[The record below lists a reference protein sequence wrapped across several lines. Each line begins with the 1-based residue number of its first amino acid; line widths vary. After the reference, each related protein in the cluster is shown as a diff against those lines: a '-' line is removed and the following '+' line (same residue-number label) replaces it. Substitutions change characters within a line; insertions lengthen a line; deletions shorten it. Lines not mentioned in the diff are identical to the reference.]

1 MKTFSQI
8 KTQLDEV
15 TTKDVRDLLEHLDS
29 NSFRGVGATN
39 DFGRGGYQDP
49 HHLSGRGQLL
59 DVLIRKVSQLGVEN
73 DALAQEVAE
82 KMGLDLGGNPG
93 VQKLLKAL
101 KLHALGMTRGD
112 LPTEAAKRE
121 VLSVASQIAVSDMA
135 EIEERPFAPEAVGL
149 TRAPRAARTPPN
161 QTPATPGDPLGYANQ
176 GNLRLDEP
184 NDSNLDIEDVV
195 ERIRVVRE
203 EYGLPNLQEDDLQ
216 EDKTDRELKKGL
228 AEFIKDFRVANNRG
242 GSRAIATELRTVIM
256 QIVAVKGL
264 DAQRITA
271 MMNEDAL
278 PIVRLS
284 LGEDITPILK
294 KIVSDKQAMQVK
306 FDNKQRKTID
316 LWTASV
322 LIAVH
327 DSLNKPM
334 QEKMRRIM
342 SKNPAG
348 FMQVLNIASKSTTGS
363 FRSG

>member
-8 KTQLDEV
+8 KSQLDEV
-15 TTKDVRDLLEHLDS
+15 TAKDVRNLLEHLDGD
-29 NSFRGVGATN
+29 SFRGVG
-39 DFGRGGYQDP
+39 DFGRGGYNDP

-82 KMGLDLGGNPG
+82 KIGLDLGGQPG
-93 VQKLLKAL
+93 VQKLLKVL
-101 KLHALGMTRGD
+101 KLHALGMTAGD

-121 VLSVASQIAVSDMA
+121 VLSVASQIAVDDMA
-135 EIEERPFAPEAVGL
+135 EIEERPFAPEAVSI
-149 TRAPRAARTPPN
+149 TRAPRTSRMPPN
-161 QTPATPGDPLGYANQ
+161 QAPANTGDPIGYANQ
-176 GNLRLDEP
+176 GNLRIDEP
-184 NDSNLDIEDVV
+184 GDDNLDIEDVV
-195 ERIRVVRE
+195 ERIRIVRE
-203 EYGLPNLQEDDLQ
+203 EYSLPDLQ
-216 EDKTDRELKKGL
+216 DSRLVEDRTDRELKKGL
-228 AEFIKDFRVANNRG
+228 EGFIKDFRVANGRG
-242 GSRAIATELRTVIM
+242 GSRSVANELRQVIL
-256 QIVAVKGL
+256 QIVSLKGL
-264 DAQRITA
+264 DAQRISA
-271 MMNEDAL
+271 LMNEDIL
-278 PIVRLS
+278 PVVRLS

-327 DSLNKPM
+327 DGLNKPM

-348 FMQVLNIASKSTTGS
+348 FMQILNIASKSTTGS
-363 FRSG
+363 FKVG

>member
-8 KTQLDEV
+8 TSQLDEV
-15 TTKDVRDLLEHLDS
+15 TAKDVRNLLEHLDGD
-29 NSFRGVGATN
+29 SFRGVG
-39 DFGRGGYQDP
+39 DFGRGGYNDP

-82 KMGLDLGGNPG
+82 KMGLDLGGHPG
-93 VQKLLKAL
+93 VQKLLKVL
-101 KLHALGMTRGD
+101 KLHALGMAAGD
-112 LPTEAAKRE
+112 LPSEAAKRE
-121 VLSVASQIAVSDMA
+121 VLSVASQIAVNDMA
-135 EIEERPFAPEAVGL
+135 EIEERPLEAEAVGI

-161 QTPATPGDPLGYANQ
+161 QAPATRGDPIGYANQ
-176 GNLRLDEP
+176 GNLHIDEP
-184 NDSNLDIEDVV
+184 DDSNLDIEDVV
-195 ERIRVVRE
+195 ERIRIVRE
-203 EYGLPNLQEDDLQ
+203 EYDLPDLQ
-216 EDKTDRELKKGL
+216 DSCLVEDRTDRELKKGL
-228 AEFIKDFRVANNRG
+228 EGFIKDFRVANGRG
-242 GSRAIATELRTVIM
+242 GSRAVATDLRQVIL

-264 DAQRITA
+264 DAQRIAA
-271 MMNEDAL
+271 MMNEDVL
-278 PIVRLS
+278 PVVRLS

-327 DSLNKPM
+327 DAVNA
-334 QEKMRRIM
+334 QNQAKMRRIM
-342 SKNPAG
+342 SKSPAG
-348 FMQVLNIASKSTTGS
+348 FMQILNLASKSTSGS